1 MWEIMPLIIWAIAG
15 ALTLAMKEVSKFSY
29 GICWFCLM
37 FCLIMNCI
45 E

>member
-1 MWEIMPLIIWAIAG
+1 MWEVIPLIIWGIAG
-15 ALTLAMKEVSKFSY
+15 VITLAMKEVSKFSY

-37 FCLIMNCI
+37 FSLIIDCM

>member
-1 MWEIMPLIIWAIAG
+1 MWELIPLIIWVIAG
-15 ALTLAMKEVSKFSY
+15 FLTLETKEVSKFSY

-37 FCLIMNCI
+37 FELTMNCI